1 MTKYN
6 LLIINLLFLNFSLV
20 AQNKLEGEAEKFYA
34 DKNYQ
39 QAAQIY
45 ETLMKQGK
53 SADLYYNYANTQ
65 FKLNNLGQAILFYER
80 ALVLSPY
87 DSDIRRSLE
96 FANTMTTDKIAG
108 YHSFFLVDWFESVG
122 KIFNTNQWAYICIG
136 LFVLSLILG
145 FIFLFSSI
153 LSIRKI
159 SFYISIVALVLAII
173 SFIYTFHER
182 QYLNN
187 NPYAIVTA
195 GSTSVKASPTLTGK
209 ELFVLHEGTKVRVID
224 SKDNWDKVEI
234 ADRRIGWLQKSTV
247 EGI

>member
-6 LLIINLLFLNFSLV
+6 LLIIGFLLLSFSLI
-20 AQNKLEGEAEKFYA
+20 AQNKLEKEAEKFYA
-34 DKNYQ
+34 EKDYR
-39 QAAQIY
+39 QASQIY
-45 ETLMKQGK
+45 ETLMKQGE

-87 DSDIRRSLE
+87 DNDIRRSLE
-96 FANTMTTDKIAG
+96 FAKTTTTDKIAG
-108 YHSFFLVDWFESVG
+108 YHSFFLVDWFENMG
-122 KIFNTNQWAYICIG
+122 KIFNANQWAYICVG
-136 LFVLSLILG
+136 LFVLSLLFG
-145 FIFLFSSI
+145 LTFLFSST

-159 SFYISIVALVLAII
+159 SFHISIIALFFAII

-182 QYLNN
+182 QYLSN

-209 ELFVLHEGTKVRVID
+209 ELFVLHEGTKVKVIGTNE
-224 SKDNWDKVEI
+224 NWNKIEI
-234 ADRRIGWLQKSTV
+234 ADKRIGWLQKSTV
-247 EGI
+247 EAI